1 MAPSAAPAG
10 GYYSHPAL
18 HGDALAF
25 VCEDEA
31 WVTSL
36 SSGGVPRRLSA
47 TAGCVSH
54 LRFSPDGTQLAF
66 SVAEAGY
73 EEARARVFVAAR
85 RQAHASVQA

>member
-1 MAPSAAPAG
+1 MAPPPDAAAG

-36 SSGGVPRRLSA
+36 SGGGVPRRLSA
-47 TAGCVSH
+47 TAGGCVSH

-73 EEARARVFVAAR
+73 EEARRRRGARAKRANM
-85 RQAHASVQA
+85 QS